1 MWVSRHACGSVEGS
15 AVRSRSSARTRS
27 MGPRVSM
34 SVALV
39 DELLAASNPRRVQE
53 LTQAG

>member
-1 MWVSRHACGSVEGS
+1 
-15 AVRSRSSARTRS
+15 